1 MGRTSIPVD
10 SATKERL
17 DRLKRDDETWDEFL
31 ERVTGRRGRPGEGV
45 HQRIPG
51 KLAMTFLD
59 SSTIIEYLRGNR
71 TVIDYLD
78 ERQPWWTSTVCV
90 FEVLN
95 GPAGTLNFDP
105 VEERQRF
112 GGVQALEFNEQL
124 ALEASRLQD
133 EAIEDGSELSHRDA
147 MIAATAR
154 STGDEYVVADSDFET
169 DPLDDVMNVTN
180 LHGEE

>member
-1 MGRTSIPVD
+1 
-10 SATKERL
+10 
-17 DRLKRDDETWDEFL
+17 
-31 ERVTGRRGRPGEGV
+31 
-45 HQRIPG
+45 
-51 KLAMTFLD
+51 MTFLD
-59 SSTIIEYLRGNR
+59 SSTIVEYLRGNG

-78 ERQPWWTSTVCV
+78 ERRPWWTSTICV

-95 GPAGTLNFDP
+95 GPAGSADFDP

-124 ALEASRLQD
+124 ALEASRLQR
-133 EAIEDGSELSHRDA
+133 ASIQDGSELSHRDA

-169 DPLDDVMNVTN
+169 APIEDVMEVTN
-180 LHGEE
+180 LHRED